1 MFDFG
6 SIPLGIALIFLG
18 ILFFVGAL
26 IFVRLISGRINMR
39 GKISPSS
46 ISQELP
52 EHQEAVMVIQP
63 GGRVSYLNQAA
74 REKFKVWQETP
85 NLERLARQTRPID
98 AFLSLCST
106 EGVAPFSIDGQKME
120 GVSYSVPNGNGKAVL
135 LTIRS
140 RQPGAISNGSI
151 ESSDQTLEIMT
162 SLSQSLQADLEL
174 DTTLEGIL
182 TSGEQLVP
190 NDFSEIAIWDA
201 EKSYLTPYRFVGIKG
216 MDWQVRAIDQRYPL
230 GAGYSGRVAE
240 LREPILI
247 NDVDLHREFSPLV
260 NRQEHPFHSYLGIPL
275 LVANKLIG
283 TLNLTSLDRNAFTES
298 DIEVMTLFSGQA
310 AVALQNALLFREEKR
325 RAVEL
330 SRLANLT
337 QKISSAQNSKALFAR
352 LAQGISPLLDV
363 EIAGFLLFDDL
374 NRTLVA
380 QKPFIGVPSEFV
392 ELYKVEIVPESRADI
407 IWRDQEVLVISNAG
421 DDPQMADLG
430 LDHSARAAGI
440 SHTVLMPLKSGG
452 RSLGYLQAANKR
464 DGTPFTDDD
473 VRLLS
478 IIAGQAAPIIE
489 NADLIQQSV
498 QRALRAE
505 ALRRIAS
512 LSGSEAGLD
521 EILKYSVIELSRLLR
536 ADLAAIFF
544 FDENL
549 AELTLHRESIYGVVE
564 DVFDRFGKI
573 VVDEHYSKFIVSV
586 SQEPFLSEN
595 ILIDQRV
602 LPPFEQLIN
611 SINIQSAMGV
621 PLIFH
626 GRGLGELILAS
637 KTPGHFNRSDIQ
649 LAMTVAGQLAVAI
662 ERTSLASHTDEDL
675 RRRVD
680 QLTALT
686 RIGRQLNTSGSLT
699 QLLNYIYEETLK
711 TTGAEC
717 GTILLFDNLEPGA
730 EYPKIRLHIGDEVG
744 TDFHPLERVA
754 IKKNEPVLIE
764 DYNQPPKSL
773 DDSTIHPAHK
783 GVNSAL
789 VVPIVY
795 QGSVVGLFNLHSTQP
810 RHFDSAAM
818 QIVQALAVQA
828 AVAIGNVKRFEDQKH
843 SYEMLQKRA
852 DTLSSIIRSPQD
864 NAQGYSAAAVMPEIV
879 ANIQQAIS
887 SPAILIGIC
896 NQDDNLSWVGNSGFS
911 VELSEKV
918 NQDNFEWAP
927 VTKYLRA
934 EYQLNSSYFV
944 PWVDIDQNADWI
956 GSLLKHNGV
965 DSSWGNLLLLPL
977 INSSSDPLGLMIAF
991 SSASADSADRTLL
1004 ENLDDFS
1011 HYLSVL
1017 VDDLFWAQQLENQVH
1032 GLEAQLDD
1040 RKADI
1045 IQVLQQEDIQRS
1057 QARVESVLE
1066 IIELLSRQP
1075 DRNIVLKTL
1084 GQEFHSRLGFDRTLV
1099 IEWNDGG
1106 PQLLHLFGD
1115 VPKKINVQ
1123 ALLGQ
1128 RNPASESI
1136 NQDQLYLMA
1145 DLSESDPW
1153 SQSPL
1158 IQALSAKGFI
1168 SLPII
1173 AQAGSPAAVLGMS
1186 VSELSE
1192 FTPEDERLFGMLA
1205 SQSASTL
1212 NTLTLLTETG
1222 HRLKEV
1228 YLLLDFSRQL
1238 GGVDIEKVVHLLV
1251 ESSIE
1256 VVSHAQAGMFI
1267 EYLPVLKSL
1276 SARTAIG
1283 YVNNE
1288 EMLGISFQPGEG
1300 LIGKAF
1306 DERKATRVKEVEF
1319 SQNYHLTQED
1329 LMRYRTATGEK
1340 FPISSMVLPV
1350 STGIEMLGLLVL
1362 DNFDQVDAF
1371 SMDDQ
1376 ALVSSLCRQA
1386 ALTLENISLYSAADQ
1401 RAAQLETLSTISAVM
1416 TSTLEYDGLVS
1427 SLLEVL
1433 ENLMPFDTGT
1443 LWLRHDDMLR
1453 IHSARGFENSDDLI
1467 GIETAVKESR
1477 LFAEIVEKNVSVNIG
1492 DIRQDDRFPENAHE
1506 RLSWLA
1512 VPLFSKGILSGVIAL
1527 EKKEINY
1534 YDSESIQILTTF
1546 SSQAAVALE
1555 NAELYN
1561 QSLDRTQQ
1569 LDRRSQRLALINR
1582 FSEQISSTLD
1592 LDTLL
1597 HITCREMK
1605 EALPSSVISVVLNH
1619 QGQFDVQYEI
1629 PQKVEQFPWELPD
1642 APIIGHLRQSLG
1654 VFSTADVAKEET
1666 LRSLKPYF
1674 DRCGTKALL
1683 VLPLETGAE
1692 VHGFIFVQ
1700 SAEAYR
1706 YSTADVELGLI
1717 LSNQAAV
1724 AVQNAMLFTQTRHLT
1739 AELEER
1745 VEERTE
1751 LLEKEHLRAQALLRI
1766 MEELSA
1772 SLDLDHV
1779 LNRTLNLLNDITQ
1792 AEQSTILLI
1801 RPNEDKFYYRTS
1813 LGYTNPPPPGGRST
1827 ELDIGEGLAGW
1838 IVRHR
1843 KGVLIADLKDDD
1855 RWFYTADLD
1864 VEHRSAMG
1872 VPLMV
1877 GAELLG
1883 VMLMFHRH
1891 ENHFTAEQKETS
1903 QAAANQIGVSINN
1916 AELFNLIR
1924 EQAERLGSML
1934 RTQEV
1939 ETSRSRA
1946 ILEAVA
1952 DGVLVTDADSQITL
1966 FNGSAQN
1973 VLGLQRDEVVGK
1985 SLEGFSGLFGG
1996 AARMWLDTIQ
2006 ALSSAP
2012 THFDTGDTFSEQIM
2026 LDDGRIVSVH
2036 LAPVRL
2042 LEEFLGT
2049 VSIFRD
2055 ITHQVEVDR
2064 LKSEF
2069 VATVSHEL
2077 RTPMTSIKGY
2087 VEILLMG
2094 AAGELSDQQTKFL
2107 EIVHSNTRR
2116 LNILVNDLL
2125 DVSRMDAGKVD
2136 LSIQPLRLQ
2145 KLAVEVVNE
2154 QIRRSEIEEKPLSIE
2169 YQIPVDLPRVLG
2181 DEERV
2186 RQILAN
2192 LVGNAYHYTPPSGHV
2207 RVKAHLMEDEVRVDV
2222 TDDGIGIHPDDQ
2234 ERVFERFYRGE
2245 DPLVL
2250 ATAGTGLGLAIVH
2263 QLIEMHHGRIWL
2275 TSKGVP
2281 GEGSTFSFTLP
2292 IYKEED

>member
-18 ILFFVGAL
+18 ILFFVGAF
-26 IFVRLISGRINMR
+26 IFVRLISGRINLR
-39 GKISPSS
+39 GKNLPSS

-63 GGRVSYLNQAA
+63 GGRVSYLNQTA

-98 AFLSLCST
+98 TFLSLCST

-120 GVSYSVPNGNGKAVL
+120 GVSYFVPNGNGKSVL

-140 RQPGAISNGSI
+140 QLPDAISNGSI
-151 ESSDQTLEIMT
+151 EYSDQTLEIMT
-162 SLSQSLQADLEL
+162 TLSQSIQANLEL

-190 NDFSEIAIWDA
+190 NDFSEIAIWDT
-201 EKSYLTPYRFVGIKG
+201 EKSYLIPYRFVGLRG
-216 MDWQVRAIDQRYPL
+216 MDRRVRATDQRYPL
-230 GAGYSGRVAE
+230 GGGYSGRVAE

-260 NRQEHPFHSYLGIPL
+260 DRQEHPFHSYLGIPL

-298 DIEVMTLFSGQA
+298 DIEVMSLFSGQA
-310 AVALQNALLFREEKR
+310 AVALQNALLYREEKR

-330 SRLANLT
+330 SSLANLT
-337 QKISSAQNSKALFAR
+337 QKVSSAQNSKELFAR

-380 QKPFIGVPSEFV
+380 QNPFIGVPPQFV
-392 ELYKVEIVPESRADI
+392 DLYQAEIAPDSRAEI
-407 IWRDQEVLVISNAG
+407 IWRDQEVLIISNAG
-421 DDPQMADLG
+421 EDAQMTELG

-440 SHTVLMPLKSGG
+440 AHTVLMPLKSGG

-521 EILKYSVIELSRLLR
+521 EILKYSVIELSRLLK
-536 ADLAAIFF
+536 ADMAAIFF

-549 AELTLHRESIYGVVE
+549 AELSVHRESLYGDVE

-573 VVDEHYSKFIVSV
+573 VVDENYSKFIVSV
-586 SQEPFLSEN
+586 SKEPVLSEN
-595 ILIDQRV
+595 MLIDQPV
-602 LPPFEQLIN
+602 QPPFEQIIN
-611 SINIQSAMGV
+611 FLDVQSAMDV
-621 PLIFH
+621 PLISH

-637 KTPGHFNRSDIQ
+637 KIPGHFNRSDIQ
-649 LAMTVAGQLAVAI
+649 LAMTVAGQLAIAI

-699 QLLNYIYEETLK
+699 QLMNYVFDETLK

-717 GTILLFDNLEPGA
+717 GTILLFENLEPGA
-730 EYPKIRLHIGDEVG
+730 EYPKIRSHIGDAMG
-744 TDFHPLERVA
+744 TDLHPLERVA

-773 DDSTIHPAHK
+773 EDSTIRPAHK

-789 VVPIVY
+789 VVPISY

-810 RHFDSAAM
+810 RHFDSASL
-818 QIVQALAVQA
+818 QIVQALAVQV
-828 AVAIGNVKRFEDQKH
+828 AVAIGNLKRFENQH
-843 SYEMLQKRA
+843 QNYETLQKRV
-852 DTLSSIIRSPQD
+852 DTLSSIIRLPQD
-864 NAQGYSAAAVMPEIV
+864 HARGYSVAAVMPEIA
-879 ANIQQAIS
+879 ANIQQAIA
-887 SPAILIGIC
+887 SPAILIGVR

-911 VELSEKV
+911 VELIE
-918 NQDNFEWAP
+918 DIFEWTP

-934 EYQLNSSYFV
+934 EYKINSSYFV
-944 PWVDIDQNADWI
+944 PREDIDQNADWI
-956 GSLLKHNGV
+956 ARLLEHNGV
-965 DSSWGNLLLLPL
+965 DSSWGNLLLLPI
-977 INSSSDPLGLMIAF
+977 INSSADPLGLMIAF
-991 SSASADSADRTLL
+991 SLASAESADRLLL
-1004 ENLDDFS
+1004 ENLDDFAR
-1011 HYLSVL
+1011 YLSIL
-1017 VDDLFWAQQLENQVH
+1017 VDDILWAQQLENQVH
-1032 GLEAQLDD
+1032 GLEAQLND
-1040 RKADI
+1040 RKADV
-1045 IQVLQQEDIQRS
+1045 IQVLQREDIQRS
-1057 QARVESVLE
+1057 KARVESVLE
-1066 IIELLSRQP
+1066 IIELLSLQP
-1075 DRNIVLKTL
+1075 DRNTVLKTL
-1084 GQEFHSRLGFDRTLV
+1084 GQEFHSRLGFDKTLV
-1099 IEWNDGG
+1099 IERSEGG

-1115 VPKKINVQ
+1115 VPEKINVQ

-1128 RNPASESI
+1128 RNPASESL
-1136 NQDQLYLMA
+1136 NQDQRYLMA
-1145 DLSESDPW
+1145 NLNESDAW
-1153 SQSPL
+1153 NQSPL
-1158 IQALSAKGFI
+1158 IQAFSAKGFI

-1173 AQAGSPAAVLGMS
+1173 AQAGSPAAVLGLS
-1186 VSELSE
+1186 VSGLSE
-1192 FTPEDERLFGMLA
+1192 FSPEDERLFGMLV

-1238 GGVDIEKVVHLLV
+1238 GGVDIEKIVHLLV

-1256 VVSHAQAGMFI
+1256 VVSHAQAGMFV
-1267 EYLPVLKSL
+1267 EFLPALRSL
-1276 SARTAIG
+1276 SPRTAIG
-1283 YVNNE
+1283 YVNNDD
-1288 EMLGISFQPGEG
+1288 MVGISFQPGEG
-1300 LIGKAF
+1300 LIGQAF
-1306 DERKATRVKEVEF
+1306 DEGKAIRVKEVEF
-1319 SQNYHLTQED
+1319 SQNYHLTQEE

-1371 SMDDQ
+1371 SIDDQ

-1386 ALTLENISLYSAADQ
+1386 ALTLENISLYSAADE

-1443 LWLRHDDMLR
+1443 LWLKHNDMLR
-1453 IHSARGFENSDDLI
+1453 IHSVRGFENSDELI
-1467 GIETAVKESR
+1467 GIETPVQDSR
-1477 LFAEIVEKNVSVNIG
+1477 LFAEIVEKNISISIG
-1492 DIRQDDRFPENAHE
+1492 DIRQDDRFPEFAHE

-1527 EKKEINY
+1527 EKTEINF

-1561 QSLDRTQQ
+1561 QSLERTQQ
-1569 LDRRSQRLALINR
+1569 LDRRSQRLTLINR
-1582 FSEQISSTLD
+1582 FSDQISSTLD

-1597 HITCREMK
+1597 HITCRELI

-1619 QGQFDVQYEI
+1619 QGQFKVQYEI

-1666 LRSLKPYF
+1666 LRPLQPYF
-1674 DRCGTKALL
+1674 ESCGTKALL

-1700 SAEAYR
+1700 SSEPYR

-1724 AVQNAMLFTQTRHLT
+1724 AVQNAMLFSQTRQLT
-1739 AELEER
+1739 EELEER

-1766 MEELSA
+1766 MQELSA

-1779 LNRTLNLLNDITQ
+1779 LNRTLKLLNDITQ

-1801 RPNEDKFYYRTS
+1801 RPNEDKFYYRAS
-1813 LGYTNPPPPGGRST
+1813 LGYTNPPPPGGRAT
-1827 ELDIGEGLAGW
+1827 ELDIGDGLAGW
-1838 IVRHR
+1838 IVRQR
-1843 KGVLIADLKDDD
+1843 EGVLIADINDDD
-1855 RWFYTADLD
+1855 RWFYTADSNID
-1864 VEHRSAMG
+1864 HRSAMG

-1883 VMLMFHRH
+1883 VMLMFHRDID
-1891 ENHFTAEQKETS
+1891 HFTADQREMS

-1934 RTQEV
+1934 RTQQV

-1952 DGVLVTDADSQITL
+1952 DGVLVTDAESQITL

-1973 VLGLQRDEVVGK
+1973 VLGLQRDDVVGK

-1996 AARMWLDTIQ
+1996 AARMWLETIQ
-2006 ALSSAP
+2006 ALSSSP
-2012 THFDTGDTFSEQIM
+2012 THFDSGDTFAEQIM

-2042 LEEFLGT
+2042 QEEFLGT

-2094 AAGELSDQQTKFL
+2094 AAGELSDQQTQFL

-2136 LSIQPLRLQ
+2136 LSIQALRLQ
-2145 KLAVEVVNE
+2145 ELAVEVVNE
-2154 QIRRSEIEEKPLSIE
+2154 QIRRSEIEEKSLSIE
-2169 YQIPVDLPRVLG
+2169 YQIPADLPRILG
-2181 DEERV
+2181 DDERV

-2192 LVGNAYHYTPPSGHV
+2192 LVSNAYHYTPPSGHV
-2207 RVKAHLMEDEVRVDV
+2207 LVQARLMEDEVQVDV
-2222 TDDGIGIHPDDQ
+2222 IDDGIGIHPDDQ
-2234 ERVFERFYRGE
+2234 VRVFERFYRGE

-2250 ATAGTGLGLAIVH
+2250 ATAGTGLGLAIVQ
-2263 QLIEMHHGRIWL
+2263 QLIEMHNGRIWL
-2275 TSKGVP
+2275 TSNGVP
-2281 GEGSTFSFTLP
+2281 GEGSTFSITLP